1 MQQSERSAFFTP
13 ICELP
18 PIPGREENCSD
29 PVLMR
34 QLRDLQKDRC
44 EISHAINPLCILKY
58 TLLYIQYLCAV

>member
-1 MQQSERSAFFTP
+1 MEEKMQQSERSAFFTP

-18 PIPGREENCSD
+18 PIPGRKENCSD

-44 EISHAINPLCILKY
+44 EISHAGHVQQL
-58 TLLYIQYLCAV
+58 THFAF